1 MKKISLLLLLFTC
14 TITTSFAQDWMTN
27 LDVAKRLARVQNKLL
42 FVMWEDSMQ
51 YDFPVVYNDE
61 NGVMYYTDLL
71 RDENVN
77 EALWEYFVP
86 VILYETTYEDLFKE
100 IENVRSDKYIQK
112 FQDDGIKIMDT
123 NGNILNTAYFDL
135 EPFNIA
141 EFIVRYRLNT
151 TFLKAQLSNYFQK
164 KNFNT
169 AFSLGAKYQDFAVLV
184 NKKVRKEVTE
194 LASVYLDE
202 SRRLLETEDMD
213 NKDAFRQRL
222 DLLALKKDLILN
234 KPRRVLRQ
242 LKKADTMIVDSM
254 NLSLFAFLHYGAHT
268 LLENESDTAVW
279 KSDVS
284 LVDLKKAELI
294 YNINH

>member
-1 MKKISLLLLLFTC
+1 MKKSVLIVLLFLFSI
-14 TITTSFAQDWMTN
+14 TIGYSQDWMTN

-61 NGVMYYTDLL
+61 NGVMYYTDLFM
-71 RDENVN
+71 DENVN
-77 EALWEYFVP
+77 EALWQYFVP
-86 VILYETTYEDLFKE
+86 VILHETTYEDLFKE

-169 AFSLGAKYQDFAVLV
+169 AFALGAKYQDYAVLV
-184 NKKVRKEVTE
+184 NKDVRKEITE
-194 LASVYLDE
+194 LAAVYLDE
-202 SRRLLETEDMD
+202 SRRLLETEDVD
-213 NKDAFRQRL
+213 NKPAFRQRL

-268 LLENESDTAVW
+268 LLENESEAAIW

-294 YNINH
+294 YNINN